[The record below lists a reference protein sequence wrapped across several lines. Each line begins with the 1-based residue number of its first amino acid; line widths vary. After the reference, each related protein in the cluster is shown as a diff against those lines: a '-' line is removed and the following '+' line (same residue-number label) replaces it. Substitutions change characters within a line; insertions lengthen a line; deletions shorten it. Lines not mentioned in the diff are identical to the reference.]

1 LLSELNSALPIRSK
15 NWQNSLNIHVVF
27 TFRSKTGGAQLFRS
41 RQAWWLTVILLAVCA
56 VYSNSFHNSFHFD
69 DSHTVIEN
77 PYIRSLRNLPGFFTD
92 ASTFSVLPAN
102 RTYRPFVSASLA
114 MDYALGHGYNPFW
127 FHFSTF
133 LVFLLQLAAMSALYT
148 AILHAARPGP
158 QSAKTTIYVSLLAV
172 AWYGLHP
179 AMAETVNY
187 IIQRGDI
194 FCAFGV
200 VSALAL
206 YARLPKWR
214 KTGLY
219 LLPFVFALLSKPP
232 AVVFP
237 VLLFLYV
244 AFFERESRNR
254 YAQAALSSL
263 PSLAVCGLLMALQ
276 SAMTPKTYLPSTVS
290 AYSYCITQ
298 PFVLMRYFGSLFL
311 PIHLNV
317 DTDLQPFASLTP
329 LALLG
334 FLFVALLV
342 TVAWITARTPVSRP
356 ISFGLLWFLIASLPT
371 SLYRLSEVEND
382 HRMYLPFVGLVLAVA
397 WTVLLA
403 VEKAAA
409 GKHRTT
415 ILRAVIAISVLLL
428 VFYAYGAHLRNRV
441 WRSEESLWL
450 DDVQKSP
457 HNGRG
462 LMNYGL
468 TQMAKG
474 AYPAA
479 LDSFQRALA
488 YTPNYSTLEINLG
501 VVYGVMHQAA
511 NAEEH
516 FQRALVLSPS
526 GDEAHYYYGR
536 WLDESGRIADAL
548 QQLQAAVALNP
559 SRLPARDLLASA
571 YLAAGDLNDAR
582 ATASATLLLAPSDT
596 AAKAILEHPAALT
609 ADEWINASLYQYQG
623 GNFQACVEAARQ
635 ALQLRPDSEI
645 AYNNI
650 GAAYASLLQWDLAI
664 ENERKALRIKPDF
677 TLAENNLA
685 LYTREKAAKTP
696 TPPANKT
703 AEDWLNESLND
714 NRAGRYEV
722 SIRNAQQALRLRPDY
737 AEAYNNISAGYAS
750 MHKWDEAISAAR
762 AAVYLKP
769 DFQLAKN
776 NLAWALSQKKL
787 GIR

>member
-1 LLSELNSALPIRSK
+1 M
-15 NWQNSLNIHVVF
+15 
-27 TFRSKTGGAQLFRS
+27 FRS
-41 RQAWWLTVILLAVCA
+41 RQAWWFTVILLAVCA

-77 PYIRSLRNLPGFFTD
+77 PYIRSLRNLPSFFTD

-114 MDYALGHGYNPFW
+114 LDYALGHGYSPFW

-133 LVFLLQLAAMSALYT
+133 LVFLLQLAAMSALFT
-148 AILHAARPGP
+148 AILRTVRLGP
-158 QSAKTTIYVSLLAV
+158 ESAKNIICVSLLAV

-179 AMAETVNY
+179 AIAETVNY

-219 LLPFVFALLSKPP
+219 LLPFAFALLSKPP

-244 AFFERESRNR
+244 VFFERESRSR
-254 YAQAALSSL
+254 CAHAVLSSL

-276 SAMTPKTYLPSTVS
+276 SAMTPKTYLPSTIS

-342 TVAWITARTPVSRP
+342 AVAWITARTPDLRP
-356 ISFGLLWFLIASLPT
+356 ISFGLLWFLTASLPT

-397 WTVLLA
+397 WTAFLA

-409 GKHRTT
+409 GEHRAT
-415 ILRAVIAISVLLL
+415 IFRAAIAVSILLL
-428 VFYAYGAHLRNRV
+428 AFYAYGAHLRNRV

-468 TQMAKG
+468 TLMAKG
-474 AYPAA
+474 AYPDA
-479 LDSFQRALA
+479 LDSFQRALV
-488 YTPNYSTLEINLG
+488 YTPNYTTLEINLG

-511 NAEEH
+511 NAEQH
-516 FQRALVLSPS
+516 FQRALALSPS

-536 WLDESGRIADAL
+536 WLDQSGRIADAL

-582 ATASATLLLAPSDT
+582 ATASATLLLASGDT
-596 AAKAILEHPAALT
+596 AAKAILEHPAELS
-609 ADEWINASLYQYQG
+609 ADEWINASLYQYQS
-623 GNFQACVEAARQ
+623 GNYQACVDAARQ
-635 ALQLRPDSEI
+635 ALKSRPESEI

-650 GAAYASLLQWDLAI
+650 GAAYAGLRQWDLAI
-664 ENERKALRIKPDF
+664 ENEHKALRIKPDF
-677 TLAENNLA
+677 ALARNNLA
-685 LYTREKAAKTP
+685 LYEREKVGKTL
-696 TPPANKT
+696 TLQANRT
-703 AEDWLNESLND
+703 AEDWLNASLND
-714 NRAGRYEV
+714 NRGGQYEK
-722 SIRNAQQALRLRPDY
+722 SIEDAQQALRLQPDY
-737 AEAYNNISAGYAS
+737 AEAYNNISASCAS
-750 MHKWDEAISAAR
+750 MHRWDEAISAAR
-762 AAVYLKP
+762 TAVRLKP

-776 NLAWALSQKKL
+776 NLAWAMSQKNL